1 MTQSSSQH
9 FYYLVRSFAWLM
21 VTTMLAFIVNTYFTL
36 ALEWPVIFLIFD
48 NKINL
53 DFSDYFKIFVE
64 IVIYMISL
72 FIKKNL
78 IFLGPT

>member
-21 VTTMLAFIVNTYFTL
+21 VTTMFAFIVNTYFTL

-48 NKINL
+48 NKNKIDLILLKN
-53 DFSDYFKIFVE
+53 FKYKKIF
-64 IVIYMISL
+64 I
-72 FIKKNL
+72 FFKKVFFGRDL
-78 IFLGPT
+78 